1 MGMDEVR
8 SRSEGTILSV
18 LPERAHDLARLRVLA
33 GWGDWPIVTVV
44 GKYNH
49 GKSRL
54 LNELIGTNAFAVA
67 DRRETV
73 ALSAHVH
80 EQVRWLDAPG
90 LDADVAS
97 GDDEHAHRAVW
108 LESDI
113 RLFVHAAKEGELDAR
128 ERALLQALRDDGER
142 TRRQTL
148 FVLSQVDQL
157 ADEAAQRKV
166 EAAIEAQ
173 APGLAWLAV
182 SSTRHRQ
189 GVDGAKLL
197 LLEKSGIPALKAA
210 LAQAL
215 ARVPTARA
223 HEAALLLGEMRGQL
237 QRLCAERQDALAG
250 LRRQQAQQRTR
261 FDQDLAAVLGQVG
274 GDIQAVLDVPGPDH
288 SLTPDSF
295 ADQFK
300 MTPGKLERNRL
311 QVAYSKACIK
321 IGAILTRHGAM
332 DLPPAQQTQVKS
344 LDSVMVAVLGVSVK
358 YRKDLQRLFCE
369 AAGRA
374 ALAQDFTRYFE
385 LSADR
390 QALAARIGQARSD
403 AQAAERAMA
412 AMAVLEAGA

>member
-1 MGMDEVR
+1 MDIHDTR
-8 SRSEGTILSV
+8 SRSEGAIVSV
-18 LPERAHDLARLRVLA
+18 LPQRAHDLARLRALA
-33 GWGDWPIVTVV
+33 GQGRRQVVTVV

-54 LNELIGTNAFAVA
+54 LNELIGADTFTVA

-73 ALSAHVH
+73 ALSGHVH
-80 EQVRWLDAPG
+80 EDVRWLDAPG

-128 ERALLQALRDDGER
+128 ECALLQALRDDGER

-173 APGLAWLAV
+173 APDLAWLAV

-189 GVDGAKLL
+189 GVDGAKKL

-215 ARVPTARA
+215 ARVPAARA
-223 HEAALLLGEMRGQL
+223 HEAALLLGEMREQL
-237 QRLCAERQDALAG
+237 QRLCAERHDVLAG
-250 LRRQQAQQRTR
+250 LRQQQAQQRTR

-274 GDIQAVLDVPGPDH
+274 GDMQAVLDVPGPDH

-321 IGAILTRHGAM
+321 IGAILTKHGAM

-369 AAGRA
+369 AAGRD
-374 ALAQDFTRYFE
+374 ALARDFTRYFE

-390 QALAARIGQARSD
+390 QALAVRIGQAQAD
-403 AQAAERAMA
+403 AQAADKALA
-412 AMAVLEAGA
+412 ALAALEAGG

>member
-1 MGMDEVR
+1 MDIHDTR
-8 SRSEGTILSV
+8 GRSEGAIVSV

-33 GWGDWPIVTVV
+33 GQGDWPVVTVV

-54 LNELIGTNAFAVA
+54 LNELIGANAFAVA

-166 EAAIEAQ
+166 TAAIEAQ

-189 GVDGAKLL
+189 GVDGAKKL

-274 GDIQAVLDVPGPDH
+274 GDIQTVLDVPGPDH

-321 IGAILTRHGAM
+321 IGAILTKHGAM

>member
-8 SRSEGTILSV
+8 SRSEGAILSV

-33 GWGDWPIVTVV
+33 GQGDWPVVTVV

-54 LNELIGTNAFAVA
+54 LNELIGANAFAVA

-73 ALSAHVH
+73 ALSARVH

-128 ERALLQALRDDGER
+128 ERALLQAL
-142 TRRQTL
+142 

-166 EAAIEAQ
+166 TAAIEAQ

-189 GVDGAKLL
+189 GVDGAKKL

-210 LAQAL
+210 LVQAL
-215 ARVPTARA
+215 ARVPAARA

-274 GDIQAVLDVPGPDH
+274 GDIQTVLDVPGPDH

-332 DLPPAQQTQVKS
+332 DLPPAQQTQVRS
-344 LDSVMVAVLGVSVK
+344 LDSAMVAVLGVSVK

-369 AAGRA
+369 AAGRGG
-374 ALAQDFTRYFE
+374 LAQDFTRYFE

-390 QALAARIGQARSD
+390 KALAACMEH
-403 AQAAERAMA
+403 AQADMQA
-412 AMAVLEAGA
+412 ADKALAALAGLETGT

>member
-1 MGMDEVR
+1 MEI
-8 SRSEGTILSV
+8 EGAIVSV
-18 LPERAHDLARLRVLA
+18 LPQRAHDLARLRALA
-33 GWGDWPIVTVV
+33 GQGAQPVVTVV

-54 LNELIGTNAFAVA
+54 LNELIGVNAFAVA

-73 ALSAHVH
+73 ALAGHVH

-97 GDDEHAHRAVW
+97 ADDGHAHRAAW

-113 RLFVHAAKEGELDAR
+113 RLFVHAAREGELDAR
-128 ERALLQALRDDGER
+128 ERALAQALHDDGER

-157 ADEAAQRKV
+157 EDEAAQRKV
-166 EAAIEAQ
+166 AAAIGAQ

-182 SSTRHRQ
+182 SCTRHRQ
-189 GVDGAKLL
+189 GVEGAKKLL
-197 LLEKSGIPALKAA
+197 VEKSGIPALQAA

-215 ARVPTARA
+215 ARVPAARA
-223 HEAALLLGEMRGQL
+223 FEAALLLGEMRGQL
-237 QRLCAERQDALAG
+237 QRLCADRQDALAG
-250 LRRQQAQQRTR
+250 LCQQQAQQRTR

-295 ADQFK
+295 ADQFR

-321 IGAILTRHGAM
+321 ISATLTRHGAM
-332 DLPPAQQTQVKS
+332 AVPPTQQTQVRS

-358 YRKDLQRLFCE
+358 YRRDLQRMFCE

-390 QALAARIGQARSD
+390 HALALRIGQAQADARAAAQALAAL
-403 AQAAERAMA
+403 
-412 AMAVLEAGA
+412 AVLEAGA